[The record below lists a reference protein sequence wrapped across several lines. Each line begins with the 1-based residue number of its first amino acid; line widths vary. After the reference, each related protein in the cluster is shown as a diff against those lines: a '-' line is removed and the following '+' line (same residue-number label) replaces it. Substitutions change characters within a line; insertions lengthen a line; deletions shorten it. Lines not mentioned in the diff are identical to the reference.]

1 MNRIDSKVRRGT
13 LFVTPNSAIH
23 SMLESCN
30 LIITESLLIVFIV
43 QKPRIIEKKK
53 TIEWDKIV
61 FKLSYIE
68 YKKFNFLLKYIMN

>member
-53 TIEWDKIV
+53 TIE
-61 FKLSYIE
+61 
-68 YKKFNFLLKYIMN
+68 